1 MERMLKNGTITNINI
16 QYPGDGSTAL
26 MYQAGCYGTKAAMEW
41 LLNRQPPADVHI
53 ISKSKSALLIAAVY
67 ASDPEK
73 YLSMGQNVT

>member
-41 LLNRQPPADVHI
+41 LLNNLLLMFT
-53 ISKSKSALLIAAVY
+53 SSAKAKLLCLCI
-67 ASDPEK
+67 
-73 YLSMGQNVT
+73 